1 MNGKEY
7 REELMELGKFISSKE
22 QIAGKIKQLEN
33 ESWELEKKMK
43 ALKKVSDKEQEDV
56 SELEKAGF
64 TKLLYHVINK
74 YDEKMEKE
82 KREAI
87 AAQAKYETAK
97 NEYQSVNTEL
107 DKMRVELLKI
117 DSAKRSYD
125 EKYSKY
131 KEYLKSINSREAD
144 NILLIEAKLEGYFRQ
159 KQNYTKALGYCEGIV
174 TMCDDLKKDL
184 KGAKLWNNIDM
195 FISGSYVIHTSK
207 YEKLDRGQKKIENL
221 QIYINGLRNLISTS
235 YEMPNY
241 LRTSIN
247 DNKFA
252 DCMYD
257 NLITDGEV
265 HDKINTSVSEVEMVK
280 ARIDQISVELKHE
293 SDKLDTSIS
302 RLEKEREEL
311 MADSDI

>member
-43 ALKKVSDKEQEDV
+43 ALKEVSDKEQEDV

-64 TKLLYHVINK
+64 TKLLYHIINK
-74 YDEKMEKE
+74 YDEKMDKE

-87 AAQAKYETAK
+87 AALAKYETAK

-144 NILLIEAKLEGYFRQ
+144 NILLIEAKLEGYYRQ

-207 YEKLDRGQKKIENL
+207 YEKLDRGQKKIEDL
-221 QIYINGLRNLISTS
+221 QTV
-235 YEMPNY
+235 
-241 LRTSIN
+241 
-247 DNKFA
+247 
-252 DCMYD
+252 CM
-257 NLITDGEV
+257 I
-265 HDKINTSVSEVEMVK
+265 I
-280 ARIDQISVELKHE
+280 
-293 SDKLDTSIS
+293 
-302 RLEKEREEL
+302 
-311 MADSDI
+311 

>member
-1 MNGKEY
+1 M
-7 REELMELGKFISSKE
+7 
-22 QIAGKIKQLEN
+22 
-33 ESWELEKKMK
+33 
-43 ALKKVSDKEQEDV
+43 
-56 SELEKAGF
+56 
-64 TKLLYHVINK
+64 YHIINK
-74 YDEKMEKE
+74 YDEKMDKE

-87 AAQAKYETAK
+87 AALAKYETAK

-144 NILLIEAKLEGYFRQ
+144 NILLIEAKLEGYYRQ

-207 YEKLDRGQKKIENL
+207 YEKLDRGQKKIEDL
-221 QIYINGLRNLISTS
+221 QTV
-235 YEMPNY
+235 
-241 LRTSIN
+241 
-247 DNKFA
+247 
-252 DCMYD
+252 CM
-257 NLITDGEV
+257 I
-265 HDKINTSVSEVEMVK
+265 I
-280 ARIDQISVELKHE
+280 
-293 SDKLDTSIS
+293 
-302 RLEKEREEL
+302 
-311 MADSDI
+311 